1 MCHGAGNQNSGG
13 GFAQELSASH
23 LHNNWGAL
31 SARLVGVLF
40 DFVTGG
46 EKGEENFFMTFCG

>member
-1 MCHGAGNQNSGG
+1 
-13 GFAQELSASH
+13 

-46 EKGEENFFMTFCG
+46 EKGEENFFMTFCD